1 MGTSVAGDDPRQLA
15 HASEG
20 LLKERPNID
29 ELVVGAWRAF
39 ENAAALPARV
49 CPSIPILFFGDLQ
62 AYFDSATRVLTV
74 GLNPSRREFPS
85 ESDFQRF
92 PIAEGIAVSEVNPYL
107 DALSTYFRTHPY
119 RNWFR
124 SFEPMLNG
132 LGASYY
138 EGRDSTALHTDI
150 CTPVATDPT
159 WSRLDRASRRALEA
173 EGSPLL
179 HGLLEALRPQ
189 IVVLSVAKHHLSRI
203 QFKAL
208 GEWKVV
214 HVFEQTGSGAPRKR
228 PVRVSVRWYEII
240 AEPTLLIFV
249 PAAQMPLGL
258 LGSKQKREG
267 GEIALEVMRRGLDR
281 FEGPFTYC

>member
-1 MGTSVAGDDPRQLA
+1 MTPNNLRMPARV
-15 HASEG
+15 

-29 ELVVGAWRAF
+29 ELVAGAWRAF

-62 AYFDSATRVLTV
+62 AYFDSAVRVLTV

-138 EGRDSTALHTDI
+138 EGQDSTALHTDI

-159 WSRLDRASRRALEA
+159 WSRLGRAARRVLHSGMVCWRPCGHRSWSYPLRNTIYLASSSKPLANGRSSTCLNRRVLACLANDR
-173 EGSPLL
+173 
-179 HGLLEALRPQ
+179 
-189 IVVLSVAKHHLSRI
+189 
-203 QFKAL
+203 
-208 GEWKVV
+208 
-214 HVFEQTGSGAPRKR
+214 
-228 PVRVSVRWYEII
+228 
-240 AEPTLLIFV
+240 
-249 PAAQMPLGL
+249 
-258 LGSKQKREG
+258 
-267 GEIALEVMRRGLDR
+267 
-281 FEGPFTYC
+281 